1 MIMTV
6 KLIKLS
12 NGDTVISSV
21 KANENDNYITL
32 NEPIK
37 MIRISQQ
44 NPLSG
49 KMYENVSFG
58 PWEPM
63 AKTQLFNIRKRDVL
77 TISEPRPDMIKYYE
91 TLKLR
96 LKEEIELDKQLTKQ
110 SEQALKEDIR
120 QLPGTVDK
128 QKISNLTR
136 ILEEIEHM
144 KELEHEEE
152 FNGEIPKRKKPT
164 VH

>member
-1 MIMTV
+1 MIMSV

-12 NGDTVISSV
+12 NGDTVISTV
-21 KANENDNYITL
+21 KAHENDNFITL
-32 NEPIK
+32 TEPIK

-63 AKTQLFNIRKRDVL
+63 AKTQLFNIRKKDVL
-77 TISEPRPDMIKYYE
+77 TISDPRPDMIKYYE
-91 TLKLR
+91 TLKVR

-110 SEQALKEDIR
+110 SEQALKEDIK
-120 QLPGTVDK
+120 QLPGTDNK
-128 QKISNLTR
+128 QKISNLAK
-136 ILEEIEHM
+136 ILDEIENMKEEYLDEEIS
-144 KELEHEEE
+144 
-152 FNGEIPKRKKPT
+152 GESLNKKKPT

>member
-1 MIMTV
+1 MTV

-63 AKTQLFNIRKRDVL
+63 AKTQLFNIRKKDVL
-77 TISEPRPDMIKYYE
+77 TISEPRPDMIRYYE

-120 QLPGTVDK
+120 QLPGTDYK
-128 QKISNLTR
+128 QKISNLAR

-144 KELEHEEE
+144 KELEHEE

>member
-63 AKTQLFNIRKRDVL
+63 AKTQLFNIRKKDVL
-77 TISEPRPDMIKYYE
+77 TISEPRPDMIRYYE

-120 QLPGTVDK
+120 QLPGTDDK
-128 QKISNLTR
+128 QKISNLAR

-144 KELEHEEE
+144 KELEHEE
-152 FNGEIPKRKKPT
+152 FNVVIPKRKKPT

>member
-1 MIMTV
+1 MTV

-63 AKTQLFNIRKRDVL
+63 AKTQLFNIRKKDVL
-77 TISEPRPDMIKYYE
+77 TISEPRPDMIRYYE

-120 QLPGTVDK
+120 QLPGTDDK
-128 QKISNLTR
+128 QKKSNLAR
-136 ILEEIEHM
+136 ILEEFEHM
-144 KELEHEEE
+144 KELEHEE

>member
-63 AKTQLFNIRKRDVL
+63 AKTQLFNIRKKDVL
-77 TISEPRPDMIKYYE
+77 TISEPRPDMIRYYE

-120 QLPGTVDK
+120 QLPGTDDK
-128 QKISNLTR
+128 QKISNLAR

-144 KELEHEEE
+144 KELEHEE
-152 FNGEIPKRKKPT
+152 FKGEIPKRKKPT

>member
-63 AKTQLFNIRKRDVL
+63 AKTQLFNIRKKDVL
-77 TISEPRPDMIKYYE
+77 TISEPRPDMIRYYE

-120 QLPGTVDK
+120 QLPGTDDK
-128 QKISNLTR
+128 QKISNLAR
-136 ILEEIEHM
+136 ILGEIEHM
-144 KELEHEEE
+144 KELEHEE

>member
-1 MIMTV
+1 MTV

-63 AKTQLFNIRKRDVL
+63 AKTQLFNIRKKDVL
-77 TISEPRPDMIKYYE
+77 TISEPRPDMIRYYE

-120 QLPGTVDK
+120 QLPGTDDK
-128 QKISNLTR
+128 QKISNLAR

-144 KELEHEEE
+144 KELEHAE
-152 FNGEIPKRKKPT
+152 FNGEIHKRKKPT

>member
-63 AKTQLFNIRKRDVL
+63 AKTQLFNIRKKDVL
-77 TISEPRPDMIKYYE
+77 TISEPRPDMIRYYE
-91 TLKLR
+91 TCLLYTSDAAD
-96 LKEEIELDKQLTKQ
+96 E
-110 SEQALKEDIR
+110 
-120 QLPGTVDK
+120 P
-128 QKISNLTR
+128 
-136 ILEEIEHM
+136 
-144 KELEHEEE
+144 
-152 FNGEIPKRKKPT
+152 
-164 VH
+164 

>member
-63 AKTQLFNIRKRDVL
+63 AKTQLFNIRKQDVL
-77 TISEPRPDMIKYYE
+77 TISEPRPDMIRYYE

-120 QLPGTVDK
+120 QLPGTDDK
-128 QKISNLTR
+128 QKISNLAR

-144 KELEHEEE
+144 KELEHEE

>member
-49 KMYENVSFG
+49 KMYENVSIG

-63 AKTQLFNIRKRDVL
+63 AKTQLFNIRKKDVL
-77 TISEPRPDMIKYYE
+77 TISEPRPDMIRYYE

-120 QLPGTVDK
+120 QLPGTDDK
-128 QKISNLTR
+128 QKISNLAR

-144 KELEHEEE
+144 KELEHEE

>member
-6 KLIKLS
+6 KLIKLY

-63 AKTQLFNIRKRDVL
+63 AKTQLFNIRKKDVL
-77 TISEPRPDMIKYYE
+77 TISEPRPDMIRYYE

-120 QLPGTVDK
+120 QLPGTDDK
-128 QKISNLTR
+128 QKISNLAR

-144 KELEHEEE
+144 KELEHEE